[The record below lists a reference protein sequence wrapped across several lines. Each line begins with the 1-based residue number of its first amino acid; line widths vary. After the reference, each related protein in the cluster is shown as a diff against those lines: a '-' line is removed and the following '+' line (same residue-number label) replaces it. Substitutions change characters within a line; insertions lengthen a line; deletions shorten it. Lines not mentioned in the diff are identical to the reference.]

1 MELVEAGKKIEGLQK
16 MIHEQLDLE
25 QGRRNFILSLVAA
38 VYLPLSFVTS
48 LFGMNIA
55 VTTPEG
61 LVGFSDF
68 TNSTLAGLS
77 ADFLNSTRALVS
89 SIETS
94 GPLTWN
100 WKTFGIITGPLLLTM
115 PLSLLALGVIFR
127 LAVRSAAF
135 YSTYWRILAIIVTA
149 TVFCISVFWQ
159 YMSVYMLIPGYLFTA
174 GLLLLGLVQLYRRR
188 RKGDQLFWVIFLM
201 LMVSSSLVAFLSYY
215 FPFLIFPWAWL
226 AWPWVGPWLKR
237 RKDDKSRLN

>member
-1 MELVEAGKKIEGLQK
+1 VSSFEGVSQSLQVLTNVVTWITKQQAAQRLWDGGQPFDARIAELRNDLKFIKMELVEAGKKIEGLQK
-16 MIHEQLDLE
+16 MIREQLDLE
-25 QGRRNFILSLVAA
+25 QGRRNFILSLAAA

-48 LFGMNIA
+48 LFGMNMA

-94 GPLTWN
+94 GSLTWN

-115 PLSLLALGVIFR
+115 PLSLALGAIFR
-127 LAVRSAAF
+127 LAVRSAAY
-135 YSTYWRILAIIVTA
+135 YSTYWRIL
-149 TVFCISVFWQ
+149 
-159 YMSVYMLIPGYLFTA
+159 P
-174 GLLLLGLVQLYRRR
+174 LLLPPRCFVSVCLG
-188 RKGDQLFWVIFLM
+188 
-201 LMVSSSLVAFLSYY
+201 STC
-215 FPFLIFPWAWL
+215 
-226 AWPWVGPWLKR
+226 
-237 RKDDKSRLN
+237 